1 MTRRTPMWRRYSTLL
16 GRNIRS
22 DIEKELEFH
31 IEARARELI
40 DAGWPPRAAEEEA
53 QRLFGDRN
61 SILTEC
67 QQIGT
72 RFERRRKMSANL
84 ADIAADVRY
93 ALRGFKRTPGLT
105 LVTLLTLAVG
115 LGATA
120 AIFSVMNA
128 VLLRPLPYAE
138 PERLVQIVENV
149 PAGEGFGGVAQRRTA
164 MSASDFIWW
173 RENSTTLSH
182 FAMMWTESRTLAS
195 PDGSLQ
201 LSGERVSPALFAMRG
216 VQPLLGRG
224 LVADDE
230 RRDADVVV
238 LGEAAWREYF
248 NSAPDIVGRRIEL
261 DSRTFSVVGVMPPEF
276 GDQAFWVPMV
286 VVAEPNRTFLGP
298 AEARLADGVS
308 LETASA
314 EANTLGLQLRG
325 IEPEPGA
332 EPRFAVVRSVDE
344 LTAAVAPALRV
355 LVVAVGVVLAI
366 VCTNVANLLLVRG
379 TRRQQEIAIRR
390 SLGATRWRIARQVLT
405 ESLVLSVFAG
415 LVAIAIAFAGVWL
428 LKFTATAYVNPRLGV
443 LPSVLPRLDEIA
455 IDPPVLA
462 FVALLSV
469 VTGVLF
475 GLLPALRL
483 SKYGD
488 RGHTSASQLST
499 LVRNSRL
506 GHVLATVQL
515 ACAMA
520 LLIGAGLLVGSF
532 MKLTGIDPGFDARG
546 VLSFELVVP
555 GDSTAERKLEV
566 AETLVARLEA
576 HPRVTS
582 AGFADLPPLTPQ
594 ISFVSMLLVPEG
606 KTGFELLEEQRTQPR
621 AERTQ
626 TRQTSPG
633 YLRALGARLVAGE
646 WLDERAGAA
655 PTVLVSR
662 PYADHYFPN
671 GNAAGATMTV
681 VPSGGVV
688 TIAGVVDDFFLGN
701 LESAAE
707 RVVFIDPRMALA
719 AQPTPRPPQAN
730 GSFRPALGRSSA
742 SAARTTGDPTSI
754 MADLRAM
761 ARDLDPRLAI
771 DAAGPM
777 ERVVSGL
784 TTRPRFY
791 AAILTTFGAIAG
803 FIAVIG
809 LYGVLSYVVSQRTK
823 ELGIRL
829 ALGAQRGAVLKLV
842 LRQGALVVGIGVV
855 CGIAGA
861 AALTRYLA
869 GMLYGL
875 TALDPVVYAL
885 AAVAFTAAAMFA
897 VYVPARRATTIDPLS
912 ALRHE

>member
-1 MTRRTPMWRRYSTLL
+1 MWRRYSTFF
-16 GRNIRS
+16 GRNVRS
-22 DIEKELEFH
+22 DIEDEIKFH
-31 IEARARELI
+31 VEARTRELI
-40 DAGWPPRAAEEEA
+40 DAGWAPRAAEEEA
-53 QRLFGDRN
+53 HRLFGDRD

-67 QQIGT
+67 QQIDT
-72 RFERRRKMSANL
+72 RFEQRRKMFARL

-93 ALRGFKRTPGLT
+93 ALRGFKRTPGHT
-105 LVTLLTLAVG
+105 IVTLLTLAVG

-149 PAGEGFGGVAQRRTA
+149 PAGEGFGGAAQRRTA
-164 MSASDFIWW
+164 MSANDFNWW

-182 FAMMWTESRTLAS
+182 FAMMWRESRTLAT
-195 PDGSLQ
+195 PDGSRQ
-201 LSGERVSPALFAMRG
+201 LYGESVSPALFAMRG
-216 VQPLLGRG
+216 VPPLLGRG

-261 DSRTFSVVGVMPPEF
+261 DSRTFSVVGVMPPQF

-286 VVAEPNRTFLGP
+286 VVATTNRTVSGP

-332 EPRFAVVRSVDE
+332 EPRFAVVRTVDE

-355 LVVAVGVVLAI
+355 LIVTVGVVLAI

-405 ESLVLSVFAG
+405 ESFVLSAFAG

-428 LKFTATAYVNPRLGV
+428 LELTATAYVNPRNGFT
-443 LPSVLPRLDEIA
+443 PPVLPRLDEIA

-462 FVALLSV
+462 FVALLSL

-488 RGHTSASQLST
+488 RGHTSSSQLST
-499 LVRNSRL
+499 LARNSRL
-506 GHVLATVQL
+506 GHALAAVQL

-520 LLIGAGLLVGSF
+520 LLVGAGLLVGSF
-532 MKLTGIDPGFDARG
+532 LKLTGIDLGFDARG

-555 GDSTAERKLEV
+555 GDFTAQRKLEV

-576 HPRVTS
+576 HPRVTR
-582 AGFADLPPLTPQ
+582 AGFTDLPPGTS
-594 ISFVSMLLVPEG
+594 ITFGSMLLIPEG
-606 KTGFELLEEQRTQPR
+606 KTGREIYEESQ
-621 AERTQ
+621 AEPPGAG
-626 TRQTSPG
+626 TRQVRVSPG

-646 WLDERAGAA
+646 WLDERAGADPA
-655 PTVLVSR
+655 VLVSR

-671 GNAAGATMTV
+671 GDAVGASMTV
-681 VPSGGVV
+681 LHPLGDSVV
-688 TIAGVVDDFFLGN
+688 TIAGVVDDIHLRN
-701 LESAAE
+701 LEQAAE
-707 RVVFIDPRMALA
+707 RVVFIDPRHALA
-719 AQPTPRPPQAN
+719 APRPSDQNFLTVTVNSIA
-730 GSFRPALGRSSA
+730 F
-742 SAARTTGDPTSI
+742 AARTTGDPTSI
-754 MADLRAM
+754 IAEMRAI
-761 ARDLDPRLAI
+761 ARDIDPRLAI
-771 DAAGPM
+771 DAAMPM
-777 ERVVSGL
+777 ERIVSGL

-809 LYGVLSYVVSQRTK
+809 LYGVISYVVSQRTK
-823 ELGIRL
+823 ELGIRM
-829 ALGAQRGAVLKLV
+829 ALGARRGAVLKLV

-861 AALTRYLA
+861 AAITRYLA

-875 TALDPVVYAL
+875 TALDPVVYAV

-897 VYVPARRATTIDPLS
+897 VYVPARRATKIDPLL

>member
-1 MTRRTPMWRRYSTLL
+1 MWRRYSTFF
-16 GRNIRS
+16 GRNVRS
-22 DIEKELEFH
+22 DIEDELRFH
-31 IEARARELI
+31 IEARARELV
-40 DAGWPPRAAEEEA
+40 DDGWPPQAAEEEA
-53 QRLFGDRN
+53 HRLFGDRDW
-61 SILTEC
+61 ILTEC
-67 QQIGT
+67 QQIDT
-72 RFERRRKMSANL
+72 RFEQRRKMFAHL
-84 ADIAADVRY
+84 ADIAADVNY
-93 ALRGFKRTPGLT
+93 ALRGFKRTPGHT
-105 LVTLLTLAVG
+105 IVTLLTLAVG

-120 AIFSVMNA
+120 AIYSVMNA
-128 VLLRPLPYAE
+128 VLLRSLPYAE

-182 FAMMWTESRTLAS
+182 FAMMWNESRTLAS

-201 LSGERVSPALFAMRG
+201 LYGQSVSPALFAMRG

-230 RRDADVVV
+230 RPDSDVVV

-261 DSRTFSVVGVMPPEF
+261 DSRTFSVVGVMPPQF
-276 GDQAFWVPMV
+276 GDQAFWAPMV
-286 VVAEPNRTFLGP
+286 VVTRARETFFGA

-308 LETASA
+308 PETASA

-325 IEPEPGA
+325 MQAEPGA
-332 EPRFAVVRSVDE
+332 EPRFVVVRTVDE

-355 LVVAVGVVLAI
+355 LIVAVGVVLAI

-428 LKFTATAYVNPRLGV
+428 LKFTATTYVNPRNGFA
-443 LPSVLPRLDEIA
+443 PSVLPRLDEIA

-506 GHVLATVQL
+506 GHVLAAVQL

-532 MKLTGIDPGFDARG
+532 LKLTGIDPGFDARG

-566 AETLVARLEA
+566 AETLLARLEA
-576 HPRVTS
+576 HPRVTR
-582 AGFADLPPLTPQ
+582 AGFADLPPGTS
-594 ISFVSMLLVPEG
+594 ITFTTMLLIPEG
-606 KTGFELLEEQRTQPR
+606 KTGREIFEESQ
-621 AERTQ
+621 AEPPGAG
-626 TRQTSPG
+626 TRQVRVSPG

-655 PTVLVSR
+655 PAVLVSR
-662 PYADHYFPN
+662 PYADHYFPD
-671 GNAAGATMTV
+671 GNAVGASMTV
-681 VPSGGVV
+681 IGFPPASDSVV
-688 TIAGVVDDFFLGN
+688 TIAGVVDDLHLRN
-701 LESAAE
+701 LEQAAE
-707 RVVFIDPRMALA
+707 RVVFIDPRHALA
-719 AQPTPRPPQAN
+719 APRPSDRNFLTVTVNSIA
-730 GSFRPALGRSSA
+730 F
-742 SAARTTGDPTSI
+742 AARTTGDPTSI
-754 MADLRAM
+754 ISDLRAI
-761 ARDLDPRLAI
+761 ARDIDPRLAI
-771 DAAGPM
+771 DRAVPM
-777 ERVVSGL
+777 ERIVSGL

-823 ELGIRL
+823 ELGIRM
-829 ALGAQRGAVLKLV
+829 ALGARRGAVLNLV

-875 TALDPVVYAL
+875 TALDPMVYAL

-912 ALRHE
+912 ALRYE

>member
-1 MTRRTPMWRRYSTLL
+1 MRRRISDWLRRRTPSNREIREELDSHIQMRAELNESFGMST
-16 GRNIRS
+16 
-22 DIEKELEFH
+22 D
-31 IEARARELI
+31 
-40 DAGWPPRAAEEEA
+40 DAIRAAKRTFGNRVAIEEDVRGVYTNRHLE
-53 QRLFGDRN
+53 
-61 SILTEC
+61 
-67 QQIGT
+67 
-72 RFERRRKMSANL
+72 
-84 ADIAADVRY
+84 IAAQDIHFS
-93 ALRGFKRTPGLT
+93 LRT
-105 LVTLLTLAVG
+105 LIKAPASTAVIVLTLALG

-120 AIFSVMNA
+120 AIFSVLNA
-128 VLLRPLPYAE
+128 VMLRPLPYAE

-173 RENSTTLSH
+173 REHSTTLSH
-182 FAMMWTESRTLAS
+182 FAMMQRESRTLAT

-201 LSGERVSPALFAMRG
+201 LYGERVSPALFALRG

-230 RRDADVVV
+230 RPDSDVVV

-248 NSAPDIVGRRIEL
+248 NSVPDIVGRRIEL
-261 DSRTFSVVGVMPPEF
+261 DSRTFSVVGVMPPQF

-286 VVAEPNRTFLGP
+286 VVATTNRTFLIP

-314 EANTLGLQLRG
+314 EVNMLGLQLRG

-428 LKFTATAYVNPRLGV
+428 LKLTAAGYVNPRLG
-443 LPSVLPRLDEIA
+443 LSPSVLPRLDEIA
-455 IDPPVLA
+455 VDPPVLA
-462 FVALLSV
+462 FVILLSV

-483 SKYGD
+483 SKYGE
-488 RGHTSASQLST
+488 RGHTSASQIST
-499 LVRNSRL
+499 LARNSRL
-506 GHVLATVQL
+506 GHVLAAVQL

-532 MKLTGIDPGFDARG
+532 LRLTGIDPGFDARG

-555 GDSTAERKLEV
+555 GDTTAEHKLEV
-566 AETLVARLEA
+566 AETLVAHLEA
-576 HPRVTS
+576 HPRVTR
-582 AGFADLPPLTPQ
+582 AGFADLPPLTPS
-594 ISFVSMLLVPEG
+594 ISFVSMLLIPEG
-606 KTGFELLEEQRTQPR
+606 KTGFEMLEEQRTQLPG
-621 AERTQ
+621 EQTQ
-626 TRQTSPG
+626 TRQVSPG

-646 WLDERAGAA
+646 WLDERAGADPA
-655 PTVLVSR
+655 VLVSR

-671 GNAAGATMTV
+671 GNAVGSNLTV
-681 VPSGGVV
+681 ISPPASDRVV
-688 TIAGVVDDFFLGN
+688 TIGGVIDDFHLGN
-701 LESAAE
+701 LDQAAE
-707 RVVFIDPRMALA
+707 RVVFIDPRQALA
-719 AQPTPRPPQAN
+719 APQQSARGFLTVA
-730 GSFRPALGRSSA
+730 GSSIAF
-742 SAARTTGDPTSI
+742 AARTTGDPTSI
-754 MADLRAM
+754 ISDLRAI
-761 ARDLDPRLAI
+761 ARDIDPRLAI
-771 DAAGPM
+771 DAAVPM
-777 ERVVSGL
+777 ERIVSGL

-823 ELGIRL
+823 ELGIRM
-829 ALGAQRGAVLKLV
+829 ALGAQRGAVLKQV
-842 LRQGALVVGIGVV
+842 LRQGALIVSIGVV
-855 CGIAGA
+855 CGVAGA

-875 TALDPVVYAL
+875 TALDPVVYVL
-885 AAVAFTAAAMFA
+885 TAVVFAAAAMLA

-912 ALRHE
+912 ALRYE